1 MINIVALVQLKAF
14 ARVDALALAG
24 LWIASFVAMLTMP
37 RTSLGGLL
45 ALATPFLLFWL
56 LRRFRNRILEGY
68 ISFRRGL
75 AYTWYT
81 SFYAC
86 LLFAVVQ
93 YIYFQFIDNGTFVAT
108 LQESLKA
115 AAPAYREMGASVA
128 QFEEALNLVAQMPPI
143 QLVFAFMM
151 QNLFFCCLLS
161 VPVALIGMRNRR
173 ENNVGR
179 L

>member
-1 MINIVALVQLKAF
+1 MINIEALVQLKAF

-24 LWIASFVAMLTMP
+24 LWIASFAAMLTMP
-37 RTSLGGLL
+37 EASLGGLL

-81 SFYAC
+81 TFYAC

-93 YIYFQFIDNGTFVAT
+93 YLYFQFLDHGTFIAT
-108 LQESLKA
+108 LQNSLKV
-115 AAPAYREMGASVA
+115 AAPAYREMGASIE
-128 QFEEALNLVAQMPPI
+128 QFKEALNLVAQMPPI

-151 QNLFFCCLLS
+151 QNLFFCCLIS
-161 VPVALIGMRNRR
+161 VPVAIIGMRSRKD
-173 ENNVGR
+173 GYMKQQ
-179 L
+179 